1 MRTALFFA
9 YYSMLYRER
18 TQHFTQFST
27 ENAGK
32 AGEKC
37 GKMNENNIISDL
49 IEKGRYDHDK

>member
-9 YYSMLYRER
+9 YYSMLCRER

-49 IEKGRYDHDK
+49 IEKGR